1 MRYAEIAN
9 AVCTEFMESIQ
20 KSYLVQFV
28 LPARFSIQ
36 FVTRPRSLHIYI
48 SVSRFSSIFC
58 ESPALQGLALAYL
71 LKLGFLGFGPWT
83 FGVLVHSIGSSNF
96 DYVFEWFELALLI
109 LLTFLT
115 LLASLIWLA
124 SLILLASLLLLTSLI
139 FSLRSFARFAHLLAS
154 LICSLRSFAR
164 FAHLLASLI
173 LICLK
178 YNSNKLK
185 IKYAEFLLNPRYCEA
200 IPILGMQNLKKS
212 RSSLCWGTY
221 LFYINVYGRSTLCT
235 EMLTK
240 AKSGYIVY
248 KNIP

>member
-1 MRYAEIAN
+1 M
-9 AVCTEFMESIQ
+9 
-20 KSYLVQFV
+20 
-28 LPARFSIQ
+28 
-36 FVTRPRSLHIYI
+36 
-48 SVSRFSSIFC
+48 
-58 ESPALQGLALAYL
+58 
-71 LKLGFLGFGPWT
+71 GFWT
-83 FGVLVHSIGSSNF
+83 LDLWGFGVLVHSIGSSNF

-124 SLILLASLLLLTSLI
+124 SLILLASLLLLT
-139 FSLRSFARFAHLLAS
+139 S

>member
-71 LKLGFLGFGPWT
+71 HKLGFWGFGPWT
-83 FGVLVHSIGSSNF
+83 FGVLGFQSIPLVQVILIR
-96 DYVFEWFELALLI
+96 YLLI

-124 SLILLASLLLLTSLI
+124 SLILLASLL
-139 FSLRSFARFAHLLAS
+139 LLAS